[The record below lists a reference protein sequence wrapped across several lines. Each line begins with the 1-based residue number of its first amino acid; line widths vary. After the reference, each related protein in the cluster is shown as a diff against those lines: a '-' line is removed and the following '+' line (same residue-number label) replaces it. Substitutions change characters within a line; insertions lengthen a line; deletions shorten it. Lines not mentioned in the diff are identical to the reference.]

1 MSNDR
6 KIAWDIEQ
14 QEIES
19 DVPYANYHWIQSL
32 KPTQPLEKVHHKR
45 NFILQPWIFRSYV
58 SFKEGTCICL
68 ATLGH
73 VSSWIHTTR
82 TWKGLV
88 WSSFGVNDIL
98 LKGTFQNNCKLKNAT
113 SQYSC
118 QIYLWVN
125 SQTSPTSKFD
135 GKNNWILS
143 LRLYSK
149 SNVYLKRPVDKPRSV
164 SSIWGIYQFWKTPK
178 NIHPGSFSVWK
189 KCAWKIRL
197 PFGKV
202 TFQVLCYVT
211 GG

>member
-1 MSNDR
+1 MLVFRGVNFRITNFWLKLESYKAPFHMSNDR

-14 QEIES
+14 QEIKS

-98 LKGTFQNNCKLKNAT
+98 LKGTCQNNCKLKNGT

-135 GKNNWILS
+135 GKKQLN
-143 LRLYSK
+143 
-149 SNVYLKRPVDKPRSV
+149 
-164 SSIWGIYQFWKTPK
+164 
-178 NIHPGSFSVWK
+178 SFFAAV
-189 KCAWKIRL
+189 
-197 PFGKV
+197 FKV
-202 TFQVLCYVT
+202 
-211 GG
+211 